1 MALKVIG
8 AGGPRTGTA
17 SLKVALETLGFGKC
31 YHMEWVFNN
40 THQVKNW
47 MELYET
53 GKTNFDELF
62 DGFQSTVDFPGHLNY
77 KVLLKQYPD
86 AKVILTER
94 DPELWYESSLK
105 TVYSVTPKTFM
116 EKLAILGKFIR
127 SKRFRELSGAFRL
140 VEKYLW
146 KGFYGNQFG
155 NKEKALELFHKHNE
169 EVKAHVPAEQ
179 LLIFRPEHGW
189 EPLCE
194 FLGVPV
200 PEVPYPKKNQRKEF
214 HEQISRMVNT
224 GEKLELK

>member
-17 SLKVALETLGFGKC
+17 SLKVALETLGFGHC

-47 MELYET
+47 IELFET
-53 GKTNFDELF
+53 GTTNFDELF
-62 DGFQSTVDFPGHLNY
+62 DGFQSIVDFPGHLNY
-77 KVLLKQYPD
+77 KVLLAQYPE
-86 AKVILTER
+86 AKVILSER
-94 DPELWYESSLK
+94 DPDLWYESSMK
-105 TVYSVTPKTFM
+105 TVYSVTPKTFT

-127 SKRFRELSGAFRL
+127 SKRFRQLSGAFRL

-146 KGFYGNQFG
+146 KGYYENQFHH
-155 NKEKALELFHKHNE
+155 KEKALSLYHKHNE
-169 EVKAHVPAEQ
+169 EVKATVPAEK

-194 FLGVPV
+194 FLEVPV
-200 PEVPYPKKNQRKEF
+200 PDQPYPKKNQRKEF
-214 HEQISRMVNT
+214 QEQISRMINT
-224 GEKLELK
+224 GEELQLK

>member
-40 THQVKNW
+40 THHVKYW
-47 MELYET
+47 QELYET
-53 GKTNFDELF
+53 GKTDFDALF

-77 KVLLKQYPD
+77 KVFMEQYPD
-86 AKVILTER
+86 AKVILSER

-105 TVYSVTPKTFM
+105 TVYSVTPKTFF
-116 EKLAILGKFIR
+116 EKLGMLGKMIR
-127 SKRFRELSGAFRL
+127 SRRFRELAGAFRL
-140 VEKYLW
+140 VEKYIW
-146 KGFYGNQFG
+146 KGFYGNQFS
-155 NKEKALELFHKHNE
+155 NKEKAIALFKQHNE
-169 EVKAHVPAEQ
+169 EVKAHVPEDR
-179 LLIFRPEHGW
+179 LLIFRPEQGW

-200 PEVPYPKKNQRKEF
+200 PEVPYPKKNQRKDF
-214 HEQISRMVNT
+214 QEQLSKMINT

>member
-17 SLKVALETLGFGKC
+17 SLKVALETLGFGHC

-47 MELYET
+47 IELFET
-53 GKTNFDELF
+53 GTTNFDELF
-62 DGFQSTVDFPGHLNY
+62 DGFQSIVDFPGHLNY
-77 KVLLKQYPD
+77 KVLLAQYPE
-86 AKVILTER
+86 AKVILSER
-94 DPELWYESSLK
+94 DPDLWYESSMK
-105 TVYSVTPKTFM
+105 TVYSVTPKTFT

-127 SKRFRELSGAFRL
+127 SKRFRQLSGAFRL

-146 KGFYGNQFG
+146 KGYYENQFHH
-155 NKEKALELFHKHNE
+155 KEKALSRYHKHNE
-169 EVKAHVPAEQ
+169 EVKATVPAEK

-194 FLGVPV
+194 FLEVPV
-200 PEVPYPKKNQRKEF
+200 PDQPYPKKNQRKEF
-214 HEQISRMVNT
+214 QEQISRMINT
-224 GEKLELK
+224 GEELQLK